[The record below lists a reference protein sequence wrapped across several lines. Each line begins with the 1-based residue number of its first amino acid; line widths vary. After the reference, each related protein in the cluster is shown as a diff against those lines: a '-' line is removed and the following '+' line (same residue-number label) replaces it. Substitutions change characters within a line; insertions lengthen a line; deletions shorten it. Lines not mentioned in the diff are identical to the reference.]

1 MWHGRARQKMARF
14 EDKVAAISER
24 STERMNFRTKPHVKQ
39 AIQRAAAL
47 SGVDDSV
54 FTINAAYTA
63 ALETIASRERTTL
76 DPKDYEAFF
85 EALDNPPPPTPRM
98 QAAIKRYHE
107 LLSSGD
113 PITRG

>member
-1 MWHGRARQKMARF
+1 MARF